1 MVNIISFFGTKIQE
15 RLVLFGV
22 VYAFLRY
29 GSGVNLELLI
39 GVYLLAGTCCFGAVM
54 YLWRV
59 VVPVSTG

>member
-39 GVYLLAGTCCFGAVM
+39 GVFAGTCFFGAVM
-54 YLWRV
+54 CLWRV